1 MRESTTIVA
10 FDQHADSV
18 VMAVLGPRDT
28 APGVVVLGADV
39 PGIVRAVRRL
49 GRAVRC
55 VYEAG
60 PCGFG
65 LQRALTAVGVRCEV
79 IAPSLLPRAAGARV
93 KTDRRDAR
101 QLAVLARA
109 GALTPVRVPTA
120 ADEAARDLVRAREAA
135 VRDLQQARHRLGGF
149 LLRHG
154 RRYRAGR
161 RWTQGYWAWLA
172 REVWPEAAAAQT
184 CAVLV
189 GAVEDAQTRLQQVTT
204 QVTALAAAPAY
215 REAVRRLQA
224 YRGVDVLTA
233 LTVVVELG
241 DPRRFT
247 SGRQVMAYVG
257 VVPREHS
264 SGPTRR
270 LGRIT
275 KTGNAHLRRVLVEAA
290 WHARHVPRVTPQLR
304 RRRAGLPPAVVQR
317 ADQAQRRLH
326 ARYRQLIG
334 RGKRAPVAV
343 TAIARELIGHLW
355 GALLADARVPAGG
368 DRSSGV

>member
-1 MRESTTIVA
+1 VA

-18 VMAVLGPRDT
+18 VMAVLGPADREPAT
-28 APGVVVLGADV
+28 TTLPADV
-39 PGIVRAVRRL
+39 PTIVRAVRRL
-49 GRAVRC
+49 HRRASC

-65 LQRALTAVGVRCEV
+65 LQRALTTAGLACAV
-79 IAPSLLPRAAGARV
+79 IAPALIPRQPGARV

-109 GALTPVRVPTA
+109 GALTPVRVPSE
-120 ADEAARDLVRAREAA
+120 ADEAARDLVRTREATLH
-135 VRDLQQARHRLGGF
+135 DLQQARHRLAGF

-161 RWTQGYWAWLA
+161 AWTQGFWTWLRREAW
-172 REVWPEAAAAQT
+172 VHEATRQT
-184 CAVLV
+184 CLALI
-189 GAVEDAQTRLQQVTT
+189 GAVNEAQVRLQHLTT
-204 QVTALAAAPAY
+204 QVTALATQTAY
-215 REAVRRLQA
+215 QDAVHRLQA

-233 LTVVVELG
+233 VTVVLELG
-241 DPRRFT
+241 DPRRFAA
-247 SGRQVMAYVG
+247 GGQVMAYVG
-257 VVPREHS
+257 LVPREHS
-264 SGPTRR
+264 SGATRR

-290 WHARHVPRVTPQLR
+290 WQYRHAPRVSAGLQR
-304 RRRAGLPPAVVQR
+304 RRQGLPAEAVRR

-326 ARYRQLIG
+326 QRYRQLIG
-334 RGKRAPVAV
+334 RGKRAPVVV

-355 GALLADARVPAGG
+355 GALVADPHPATGS
-368 DRSSGV
+368 DRSS